1 MAAAVDTE
9 VRAIDAL

>member
-9 VRAIDAL
+9 VRTIDAL